1 MICRSAARLMIFDAS
16 TTRLTSAA
24 ITSRSS
30 PETATIPRLF
40 KLCTCSPVIPTYT
53 CEICTPAIRSAR
65 SVAVSIALTVSSRS
79 VMTPLRIP
87 VEGASPTP
95 MISRPSGPLAA
106 TTVHVFVVPIS
117 RPAIVSCFM
126 LAPPPIYWAWEID
139 FLLQLELSPPD
150 RDGTARVAAVRLVD
164 VALVAPLFSE
174 RLQIGCGSGGIQP
187 AFAHGDRLQFGLHVL
202 RHPARIAADVDVG
215 TLRQPLPHQT
225 PLFAHPILH
234 VDLPRLIT

>member
-87 VEGASPTP
+87 VEGASPTRYRDRRSSRASCGRHLP
-95 MISRPSGPLAA
+95 YIGPGRSISYYNWSFRRPTG
-106 TTVHVFVVPIS
+106 TG
-117 RPAIVSCFM
+117 RR
-126 LAPPPIYWAWEID
+126 E
-139 FLLQLELSPPD
+139 SPPY
-150 RDGTARVAAVRLVD
+150 ALVD